1 MSDAFLDALS
11 RELRAAER
19 RLAPRRRW
27 RVGGVVRRS
36 ALVSVVVIAAGVP
49 AIATT
54 QDWDPFSGPR
64 DSEKVAAIA
73 PVPDAGD
80 RRRASEVPQVGVMSY
95 RSHGGLVCLAA
106 GVLRDGHVGRLG
118 RNGRFYRLNAANA
131 AGACGDIA
139 ENLADFGGIGLAH
152 EGYSEDDASA
162 IQAVV
167 YGLTASRFA
176 RVRVT
181 WRDGRTE
188 TVAVTPTDA
197 PEELQG
203 AEGVFAVPGLPGT
216 SSRGATLELLRPDD
230 TVMHTFEF

>member
-1 MSDAFLDALS
+1 MSDRFFDGLE

-27 RVGGVVRRS
+27 RAGKIVRRS
-36 ALVSVVVIAAGVP
+36 ALASVVVVAAGVP
-49 AIATT
+49 ALATT
-54 QDWDPFSGPR
+54 QDWGVFSGPR

-80 RRRASEVPQVGVMSY
+80 RRRASEVPQVGVISY

-106 GVLRDGHVGRLG
+106 GVLRDGHVGRVG
-118 RNGRFYRLNAANA
+118 RNGRFYRLSAADA

-139 ENLADFGGIGLAH
+139 ENLAAFGGIGLAH
-152 EGYSEDDASA
+152 EGYSEDDPNVTQS
-162 IQAVV
+162 VV
-167 YGLTASRFA
+167 YGLTASRST

-188 TVAVTPTDA
+188 TVGVTPTDSPA
-197 PEELQG
+197 DLHG
-203 AEGVFAVPGLPGT
+203 SEGVFAVPGLPGT
-216 SSRGATLELLRPDD
+216 NSRGAKLELLRPDD
-230 TVMHTFEF
+230 TVIHTFEF